1 MTGEQIAT
9 RTGLSEPTL
18 RKYYLRELTD
28 GATLARAVLLEA
40 IVEKALAGNVAAAK
54 VMLSEFAKGS
64 AAVPIAPRRA
74 AEPKAERVEP
84 LGKKASLDRDAQT
97 AHRGTGWGDL
107 LKH

>member
-1 MTGEQIAT
+1 M
-9 RTGLSEPTL
+9 RVNLSEPTL

-28 GATLARAVLLEA
+28 GATLARAVILEA
-40 IVEKALAGNVAAAK
+40 MAKQALGGNVAAGKA
-54 VMLSEFAKGS
+54 MLAEFAKGS
-64 AAVPIAPRRA
+64 AAVPITARRA
-74 AEPKAERVEP
+74 SEPKPERTEP